1 MKNEVI
7 CPVYFD
13 GKALRKDRNINSVF
27 TSGFDVFRIM
37 NKVNSKVAEGYFKKD
52 GESVHKDCGK
62 RYIINNQRYTI
73 RNCAETYAKANIFD
87 LVIQTMNAFRTEIL
101 TTYPGC
107 FAFYFGAEETDKL
120 RDILNNKIGYLS
132 TDSYSNTEAFLQGNI
147 NGISIYN
154 EIYFNIF
161 ESVIA
166 NSMNQFLV
174 NQFLGNNARI
184 VNSKKGI
191 NDTDNTESFLDYVY
205 RKMYKDCYGD
215 DSDIDL
221 SISFELKYN
230 FISSILREIMS
241 KYLANLAI
249 GINAILYNSELMLS
263 YSKTDPMN
271 KALGIKTDDVD
282 DQHIVLKEVEDWRDW
297 RKIDL

>member
-37 NKVNSKVAEGYFKKD
+37 NKVNAKVAEGYFKKD

-107 FAFYFGAEETDKL
+107 FAFYFGVEEIDKL

-166 NSMNQFLV
+166 NSMNH
-174 NQFLGNNARI
+174 FLGNNARI

-249 GINAILYNSELMLS
+249 GINAILYNSGLMLA

-271 KALGIKTDDVD
+271 KALGIKTDDAD

>member
-1 MKNEVI
+1 MSKENEVI

-37 NKVNSKVAEGYFKKD
+37 NKINTKVAEGYFKEDK
-52 GESVHKDCGK
+52 ESVDKNFLINAQI
-62 RYIINNQRYTI
+62 YII
-73 RNCAETYAKANIFD
+73 RNCAATYAKANIFD
-87 LVIQTMNAFRTEIL
+87 LVIQTMNAFRTEII

-107 FAFYFGAEETDKL
+107 FAFYFGVEETDKL

-132 TDSYSNTEAFLQGNI
+132 SDSYSNTEAFLQGNI

-161 ESVIA
+161 ESVIV
-166 NSMNQFLV
+166 NSM

-184 VNSKKGI
+184 VNNNMKGI
-191 NDTDNTESFLDYVY
+191 NNTDNTESFLDYVY

-282 DQHIVLKEVEDWRDW
+282 DPYIMEYEDWRDW

>member
-37 NKVNSKVAEGYFKKD
+37 NKVNAKVAEGYFKKD
-52 GESVHKDCGK
+52 GESAHKDCGK

-101 TTYPGC
+101 ATYPGC
-107 FAFYFGAEETDKL
+107 FVFYFGVEETDKL

-161 ESVIA
+161 ESVIV
-166 NSMNQFLV
+166 NSM

-184 VNSKKGI
+184 VNNNMKCI
-191 NDTDNTESFLDYVY
+191 TDTDNTESFLDYVY

-249 GINAILYNSELMLS
+249 GINAILYNSELILS

-271 KALGIKTDDVD
+271 KALGIKTDDAD

>member
-107 FAFYFGAEETDKL
+107 FAFYFGVEETDKL

-161 ESVIA
+161 ESVIT
-166 NSMNQFLV
+166 NSM

-184 VNSKKGI
+184 VNRNMNGI

-249 GINAILYNSELMLS
+249 GINAILYNSELILS

-271 KALGIKTDDVD
+271 KALGIKTDDAD
-282 DQHIVLKEVEDWRDW
+282 DHHIVLKEVEDWRDW

>member
-52 GESVHKDCGK
+52 GESAHKDCGK

>member
-37 NKVNSKVAEGYFKKD
+37 NKLNAKVAEGYFKKD
-52 GESVHKDCGK
+52 GESAHKDCGK

-107 FAFYFGAEETDKL
+107 FAFYFGVEETDKL

-132 TDSYSNTEAFLQGNI
+132 TDSYSNTEAFLHGNI

-161 ESVIA
+161 ESVIV
-166 NSMNQFLV
+166 NSM

-184 VNSKKGI
+184 VNNNMKCI
-191 NDTDNTESFLDYVY
+191 NATDNTESFLDYVY

-249 GINAILYNSELMLS
+249 GINAILYNSGLMLS

-271 KALGIKTDDVD
+271 KALGIKTDDAD

>member
-62 RYIINNQRYTI
+62 RYIINNQKYTI

-107 FAFYFGAEETDKL
+107 FAFYFGVEETDKL

-166 NSMNQFLV
+166 NSMNQF
-174 NQFLGNNARI
+174 FDNNARI
-184 VNSKKGI
+184 VNNYMKCI
-191 NDTDNTESFLDYVY
+191 DDTDNTESFLDYVY

-271 KALGIKTDDVD
+271 KALGIKTDDAD

>member
-13 GKALRKDRNINSVF
+13 GKALRKDRNINYVF
-27 TSGFDVFRIM
+27 TSGFDAFRIM
-37 NKVNSKVAEGYFKKD
+37 NKVNAKVAEGYFKKD
-52 GESVHKDCGK
+52 GESAHKDCGK

-132 TDSYSNTEAFLQGNI
+132 SDSYSNTEAFLQGNI

-166 NSMNQFLV
+166 NSMNQF
-174 NQFLGNNARI
+174 FDNNARI
-184 VNSKKGI
+184 VNNYMKCI
-191 NDTDNTESFLDYVY
+191 DDTDNTESFLDYVY

-282 DQHIVLKEVEDWRDW
+282 DPYIMEYEDWRDW

>member
-1 MKNEVI
+1 M
-7 CPVYFD
+7 
-13 GKALRKDRNINSVF
+13 
-27 TSGFDVFRIM
+27 
-37 NKVNSKVAEGYFKKD
+37 
-52 GESVHKDCGK
+52 
-62 RYIINNQRYTI
+62 
-73 RNCAETYAKANIFD
+73 
-87 LVIQTMNAFRTEIL
+87 
-101 TTYPGC
+101 
-107 FAFYFGAEETDKL
+107 
-120 RDILNNKIGYLS
+120 
-132 TDSYSNTEAFLQGNI
+132 
-147 NGISIYN
+147 
-154 EIYFNIF
+154 
-161 ESVIA
+161 
-166 NSMNQFLV
+166 

-184 VNSKKGI
+184 VNNNMKGI

-249 GINAILYNSELMLS
+249 GINAILYNSGLILS

-282 DQHIVLKEVEDWRDW
+282 DPYIMEYEDWRDW

>member
-62 RYIINNQRYTI
+62 RYIINNQKYTI

-107 FAFYFGAEETDKL
+107 FAFYFGVEETDKL

-132 TDSYSNTEAFLQGNI
+132 TDSYSNTEAFLLGNI

-166 NSMNQFLV
+166 NSMNQF
-174 NQFLGNNARI
+174 FDNNARI
-184 VNSKKGI
+184 VNNYMKCI
-191 NDTDNTESFLDYVY
+191 DDTDNTESFLDYVY

-271 KALGIKTDDVD
+271 KALGIKTDDAD

>member
-37 NKVNSKVAEGYFKKD
+37 NKVNVKVAEEYFKKD

-62 RYIINNQRYTI
+62 RYIINNQKYTI

-101 TTYPGC
+101 TIYPGC
-107 FAFYFGAEETDKL
+107 FAFYFGVEETDKL

-132 TDSYSNTEAFLQGNI
+132 TDSYSNTEAFLHGNI

-161 ESVIA
+161 ESVIV
-166 NSMNQFLV
+166 NSM

-184 VNSKKGI
+184 VNNNMKCI
-191 NDTDNTESFLDYVY
+191 NGTDNTESFLDYVY